1 MKKPT
6 KLILSEQN
14 HRVFYCTKP
23 EFFEKLFKDPY
34 QMIQMINDK
43 ELDFQMELGKIND
56 DAEQDGNDS
65 DENDYLANDPL
76 L

>member
-1 MKKPT
+1 
-6 KLILSEQN
+6 
-14 HRVFYCTKP
+14 
-23 EFFEKLFKDPY
+23 
-34 QMIQMINDK
+34 MINDK

-56 DAEQDGNDS
+56 VADQDGNDS